1 MLTLKTLQI
10 LLLFILANIYISCST
25 PSTVKLQS
33 IPNDAEISVVDSSG
47 IAKVLGKTP
56 ITLNEAEVY
65 INNNRFSQIRIKKE
79 GFVDNEV
86 VVMKS
91 TFGSDI
97 IINAQLKKDETSQN
111 LGEQTNT
118 QEKVASTIA
127 RANGLIQSKQYLEA
141 ETVMLNFIE
150 QYPSVS
156 VGFDYLGNL
165 NYLQK
170 KYAKALKYYKRA
182 ISLNPQNAERK
193 IIVERI
199 QNLVKSQTGEVQ

>member
-1 MLTLKTLQI
+1 MLTLKTLQLI
-10 LLLFILANIYISCST
+10 LLFILANIFFSCST

-33 IPNDAEISVVDSSG
+33 LPNDAEVSVVDSSG
-47 IAKVLGKTP
+47 IAKALGKTP
-56 ITLNEAEVY
+56 ITLNESEVY
-65 INNNRFSQIRIKKE
+65 INNNRFSQLRIKKE
-79 GFVDNEV
+79 GFIDNEV
-86 VVMKS
+86 VLMKS
-91 TFGSDI
+91 TFGSDTT
-97 IINAQLKKDETSQN
+97 INVQLKKDETPQN

-118 QEKVASTIA
+118 QEKVASAIA
-127 RANGLIQSKQYLEA
+127 RANGLIQSKQYGEA